1 MKIIKIEYPTELS
14 KIEDIENDNIDVF
27 VTLDDGRIYT
37 VYVGTP
43 KNLTWYMDK
52 EELDYVPAGC
62 PFIIVRKLT
71 HENIKKAIEDYA
83 KENAY
88 DLKYNYLSHI
98 IKIEDIDIILEREI
112 EKDEEFSGKADEDFD
127 KSF

>member
-27 VTLDDGRIYT
+27 VTLEDGRTYV

-43 KNLTWYMDK
+43 KNLVWRMDK

-62 PFIIVRKLT
+62 PDIIVRKLT
-71 HENIKKAIEDYA
+71 HENIKKALEDYT
-83 KENAY
+83 KDDAY

-98 IKIEDIDIILEREI
+98 IKIDDIDRILERET
-112 EKDEEFSGKADEDFD
+112 ERDEEFDRKFDVDF
-127 KSF
+127 